1 MSDGSAIWNV
11 RRAYICCDT
20 NTPTPKRCRLQTI
33 HSLSL
38 SLSLSFSTLDYWITL
53 CRVTMS
59 QVFSSRFGCFRV
71 WYSDTLGA
79 GSDTW
84 TPKRNEDRKNH
95 VQLGR
100 TSAPR
105 IPFSR
110 TYLDRTGPCTPQR
123 PCTPLVFLIGLLAA
137 RGRVGGGIGGW
148 RVDSLGLDVFFA
160 TG

>member
-1 MSDGSAIWNV
+1 MRNV
-11 RRAYICCDT
+11 RWFSYLECAPCLHLLRHQHT
-20 NTPTPKRCRLQTI
+20 NPKKMSTAD
-33 HSLSL
+33 HPL